1 MSAVP
6 HGLERQT
13 GGGSFCNADG
23 GGSVQYYLRHYFN
36 PDFDHLHLKP
46 CGEGDASNIY
56 CLGYVQN
63 VIDGQVLAEII
74 PLEEA
79 GPNPDPR
86 HVLQKPVLPAGI
98 NTRVDPAHPNY
109 LLAAANGYVFYDE
122 DRITVKCLLNVR
134 QDISFQTG
142 NIFFVGDMAVH
153 GSVRAGFSVQANN
166 IRIMGM
172 VEGGVV
178 RARRD
183 LMLDGGARGG
193 AGQHC
198 LVDAGGKLLAP
209 FLEKVEARTRGNM
222 VVAKYCLY
230 STVYAGA
237 SMVVRDQVYGSAIN
251 AYGSVYVG
259 KQLGNKAAI
268 STKVY
273 LGYDPA
279 RIRHLEK
286 IDGIIASQSQAIT
299 HLRAVVGHL
308 PPDAGEASQKLAR
321 LTRQREQLMQRRAEL
336 GAKLHLDENYM
347 QNCRL
352 MVPGKVFPGVEIS
365 IGQAFMLVEQPYEN
379 VLFRLSYDDIIVEP
393 LPPAAAKGKK

>member
-1 MSAVP
+1 M
-6 HGLERQT
+6 R
-13 GGGSFCNADG
+13 
-23 GGSVQYYLRHYFN
+23 YYLRHYFN
-36 PDFDHLHLKP
+36 PDFDHLHPKP
-46 CGEGDASNIY
+46 CGEGDSSDIY

-79 GPNPDPR
+79 GPTPDPR
-86 HVLQKPVLPAGI
+86 HILQKPVLPAGI

-109 LLAAANGYVFYDE
+109 LLAAANGYVFYNE
-122 DRITVKCLLNVR
+122 GKITVKCLLNVR
-134 QDISFQTG
+134 QDVSFQTG

-209 FLEKVEARTRGNM
+209 FLEKVEARARGNM
-222 VVAKYCLY
+222 VIEKYCLY

-237 SMVVRDQVYGSAIN
+237 SMVVREQVFGSAVN

-268 STKVY
+268 PTKVY
-273 LGYDPA
+273 LGYNPA
-279 RIRHLEK
+279 SIRQLEK
-286 IDGIIASQSQAIT
+286 IDGIIATQSQAIT

-308 PPDAGEASQKLAR
+308 PPDAGDASQKLAR
-321 LTRQREQLMQRRAEL
+321 LSMRREQLMQRRTEL
-336 GAKLHLDENYM
+336 WSKLYLDENYM

-365 IGQAFMLVEQPYEN
+365 IGRAFMLVERPYEN

-393 LPPAAAKGKK
+393 LPAAAKGKKK